1 MNGKQYRL
9 RHISRKNKFV
19 LIPLDHG
26 LSMGPLE
33 GIEQPE
39 KTIQLVASG
48 GATGVIAHKGVW
60 TRLQEVPSTG
70 VIVQLSGST
79 IYSAPDNKV
88 QVGTVQEVVSLGADA
103 VSIHVNIGSEN
114 ESEMLEM
121 FGEIS
126 WDCQEYGIPLVAMMY
141 PRGPA
146 IKDPFDPK
154 IVAHVARIG
163 SELGADVVK
172 TLYTGSIDTFR
183 KVVDVC
189 SVPVVVAGGSK
200 IDSIPKFLQMMRDA
214 MEAGA
219 SGVAV
224 GRNIWQHKN
233 TQKITEAVC
242 SIVLDGNTSK
252 GAAELLD

>member
-9 RHISRKNKFV
+9 RHISKNNKFV
-19 LIPLDHG
+19 LIPMDHG
-26 LSMGPLE
+26 LTMGPLE

-39 KTIQLVASG
+39 NTIEKVVSG

-60 TRLQEVPSTG
+60 THLQKVYPVG

-79 IYSAPDNKV
+79 IHSTPDSKV
-88 QVGTVQEVVSLGADA
+88 SVGTVQEVVSLGADA

-114 ESEMLEM
+114 ESSMLQM

-141 PRGPA
+141 PRGPT
-146 IKDPFDPK
+146 IKDPYDSEV
-154 IVAHVARIG
+154 VAHVTRIG

-172 TLYTGSIDTFR
+172 TLYTGSIDSFR
-183 KVVDVC
+183 KVIEAS
-189 SVPVVVAGGSK
+189 SVPVVVAGGEK
-200 IDSIPKFLQMMRDA
+200 IASPTEFLHMISDA

-224 GRNIWQHKN
+224 GRNIWQHQN
-233 TQKITEAVC
+233 PEKITEAVC
-242 SIVLDGNTSK
+242 SIVLEGKTSERASEK
-252 GAAELLD
+252 LD